1 LFSFGIISAVIAT
14 YQFNK
19 GTTLWGGLSILY
31 SVVFIVTGLLNYKNV
46 KKWNQQKTLPPTMA
60 IRNMDF
66 GS

>member
-46 KKWNQQKTLPPTMA
+46 KK
-60 IRNMDF
+60 
-66 GS
+66 

>member
-1 LFSFGIISAVIAT
+1 MFNKKAIKMKKLFYLLFSFGIISAVIAT

-46 KKWNQQKTLPPTMA
+46 KK
-60 IRNMDF
+60 
-66 GS
+66 